1 VRRPARPFCKTIFD
15 TLVFLL
21 VLTLVLGAM
30 QKFGMI
36 DLGSGAYQ
44 VVDGD
49 SLRKGGT
56 DIRLYGIDAPEYQQT
71 CQDRDN
77 RDYDC
82 GKQAATELRKLVQG
96 PDLRCSSLETDR
108 YGRAVSICK
117 TESLEIN
124 AEMVRQG
131 WAVAYSRH
139 SLNSLNYV
147 KLEAEARRAKRGLWE
162 GRFEEP
168 EAYRNRQRV
177 IRGDLGT
184 AIEVD

>member
-1 VRRPARPFCKTIFD
+1 MRRPARPFYKTIFD

-30 QKFGMI
+30 KKFGMI

-71 CQDRDN
+71 CRDRDN
-77 RDYDC
+77 RDYNC

-96 PDLRCSSLETDR
+96 FRPALL
-108 YGRAVSICK
+108 
-117 TESLEIN
+117 L
-124 AEMVRQG
+124 
-131 WAVAYSRH
+131 
-139 SLNSLNYV
+139 
-147 KLEAEARRAKRGLWE
+147 
-162 GRFEEP
+162 P
-168 EAYRNRQRV
+168 
-177 IRGDLGT
+177 
-184 AIEVD
+184 

>member
-1 VRRPARPFCKTIFD
+1 MRAGPRPFYKTIFD

-21 VLTLVLGAM
+21 ALTLVLGAM
-30 QKFGMI
+30 KKFGVI
-36 DLGSGAYQ
+36 DLGGGAYQ

-71 CQDRDN
+71 CRDRDD
-77 RDYDC
+77 RDYNC
-82 GKQAATELRKLVQG
+82 GKQAAAELRKLVQG

-117 TESLEIN
+117 TENLEIN
-124 AEMVRQG
+124 AEMVRKG

-139 SLNSLNYV
+139 SLDYV